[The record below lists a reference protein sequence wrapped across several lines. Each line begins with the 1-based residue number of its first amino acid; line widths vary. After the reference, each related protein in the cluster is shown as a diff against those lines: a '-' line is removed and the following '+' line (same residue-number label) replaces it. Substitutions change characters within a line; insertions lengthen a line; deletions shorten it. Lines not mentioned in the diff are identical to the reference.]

1 MSPVAK
7 PAIKVVT
14 SVREQVSAE
23 EWDIRVNLAAA
34 YRLTELFGM
43 TDLHNNHITFQL
55 PHNPNHF
62 LINPF
67 GLMYDEVKASNLI
80 TIDCDGNEVF
90 NPTDYGVNR
99 AGFIVHSAIHMAR
112 PDLKCVHHT
121 HTPAG
126 MAVSSLEGGLMALA
140 QINLRFCKIAYHD
153 FEGVTVD
160 LKERE
165 SLVRDLGDHD
175 AMILRN
181 HGLIVGSPT
190 VAGAFNLIYR
200 LEQACQVQ
208 VMAMSC
214 GGAIRMPPK
223 DAAEETFARERA
235 RRDFNPDNPNTRVIN
250 LAWESLLRRLDRID
264 PSFRD

>member
-1 MSPVAK
+1 MSPVAS
-7 PAIKVVT
+7 PAIRVVK

-67 GLMYDEVKASNLI
+67 GLMYDEVQASNLI

-126 MAVSSLEGGLMALA
+126 MAISALEGGLQALT
-140 QINLRFCKIAYHD
+140 QVSLRFCKIAYHD
-153 FEGVTVD
+153 YEGSAVN
-160 LKERE
+160 LEERKT
-165 SLVRDLGDHD
+165 LVRDLGDYD

-181 HGLIVGSPT
+181 HGLIVGSAT
-190 VAGAFNLIYR
+190 IAGAFNLIYR

-214 GGAIRMPPK
+214 GGTIRPAPK
-223 DAAEETFARERA
+223 DAAEDAFARERE
-235 RRDFNPDNPNTRVIN
+235 RRDFNPNNPATRVIN
-250 LAWESLLRRLDRID
+250 LAWESMLRRLDRID
-264 PSFRD
+264 PSFRE